1 MEDVSIPLCRHAWA
15 ISGGLR
21 IEAPI
26 TYRDLVR
33 RRLREIGHD
42 NRIGYLTGS
51 LIPAQAYYKAQQL
64 RTLLRQQIL
73 AALERVEVLALPTA
87 GVAAQK
93 IELDPRVES
102 KANTNR
108 LPWLLIP
115 TFSLAS
121 VPALSICCGF
131 TSQNLP
137 IGLQLGSRP
146 FAEETVLRVAYAYE
160 QATPWHTQKPPL

>member
-1 MEDVSIPLCRHAWA
+1 LPYGQAEQR
-15 ISGGLR
+15 
-21 IEAPI
+21 EANVPI
-26 TYRDLVR
+26 
-33 RRLREIGHD
+33 
-42 NRIGYLTGS
+42 
-51 LIPAQAYYKAQQL
+51 
-64 RTLLRQQIL
+64 
-73 AALERVEVLALPTA
+73 TA

-93 IELDPRVES
+93 IELDSRVES

-108 LPWLLIP
+108 LPWLLTP

-160 QATPWHTQKPPL
+160 QATPWHTQKATPLGRVVRSV